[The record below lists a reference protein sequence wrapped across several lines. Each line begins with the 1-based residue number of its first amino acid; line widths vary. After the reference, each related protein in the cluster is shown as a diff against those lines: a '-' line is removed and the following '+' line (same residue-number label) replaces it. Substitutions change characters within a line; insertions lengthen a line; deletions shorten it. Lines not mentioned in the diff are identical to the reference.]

1 MTGGDGGPTEY
12 LLFSLFNYP
21 SSQQQPRS
29 QTCCIII
36 IIIIISLHCQMTE
49 LKLLIASDETPPLSV
64 LAAAKLAGVSLT
76 VHPTLTATS
85 PPVLVLTNGMKLHG
99 TNILIRYFG
108 RTATTIPSLYQ
119 RDAFETGQIDEWLE
133 YSSVFSSGSEYEG
146 ACKYV
151 DGYLLHR
158 TFLVGQSLSIADIV
172 VWSYLAGAGKRW
184 ESLMKS
190 KKYQNLSRWYG
201 MISTEH
207 AAVLDELTAPYSK
220 KKDSAP
226 VKTKETEQGLSS
238 NKQTVSS
245 RPEVDLPDAE
255 MGKVCLRFAPEPSGY
270 LHIGHSKAALMN
282 QYFAQRYNGKV
293 IVRFDDT
300 NPAKESNEFV
310 DNLLVDIKT
319 LGINYENVTYTSD
332 YFPQLMDMAEKLI
345 KEGKAYVDDTPREE
359 MQKERMDGI
368 DSKCRNNSVEENLTL
383 WKEMISGSERGLQC
397 CLRGKLDMQDPNKS
411 LRDPVYY
418 RCNPIPHHRIGSK
431 YKIYPTYDFACPF
444 VDSIEGITHALRSSE
459 YHDRNAQYYRIQE
472 DMGLRKVHI
481 YEFSRLNLVYTL
493 LSKRKLLW
501 FVQNGKVDG
510 WDDARF
516 PTVQGIVRRGLQIE
530 ALIQFILEQGA
541 SKNLNLMEWDKLWNI
556 NKKIIDP
563 VCPRHTAI
571 VEEGRVLLTLL
582 NGPENPFVRV
592 IPKHKKYEGAGEKA
606 TTFTKKIWLEQAD
619 ALAISAG
626 EEITL
631 MDWGNAII
639 KEIKKGPN
647 GSVTDLVGVLHL
659 EGSVKT
665 TKLKLT
671 WLPEI
676 DELVPLSLVEF
687 GYLIT
692 KKKLDEDEDFV
703 DVLNPNTKKEIA
715 ALGDSN
721 MRNLKRGDILQLE
734 RKGYFRCDA
743 PFIRPSKPIVLYSI
757 PDGRQITKG

>member
-1 MTGGDGGPTEY
+1 M
-12 LLFSLFNYP
+12 
-21 SSQQQPRS
+21 
-29 QTCCIII
+29 
-36 IIIIISLHCQMTE
+36 ME
-49 LKLLIASDETPPLSV
+49 LKLLTAADVTPPLSV
-64 LAAAKLAGVSLT
+64 IAVSKLAGVSLT
-76 VHPTLTATS
+76 VESTLTSAS
-85 PPVLVLTNGMKLHG
+85 PPVLVLPNGLKLHG
-99 TNILIRYFG
+99 TNVLLRYLG
-108 RTATTIPSLYQ
+108 RTTTTIPSLYQ
-119 RDAFETGQIDEWLE
+119 GDAFEIGQIDEWLD
-133 YSSVFSSGSEYEG
+133 YAPIFSSGSEYEG

-151 DGYLLHR
+151 DGYLLQR
-158 TFLVGQSLSIADIV
+158 TFLVGHSLSIADV
-172 VWSYLAGAGKRW
+172 AVWSYLAGAGKRW

-190 KKYQNLSRWYG
+190 KKYQNLVRWYN
-201 MISTEH
+201 MISSEH
-207 AAVLDELTAPYSK
+207 AAVLDEITATYTK
-220 KKDSAP
+220 KKDLGKSIST
-226 VKTKETEQGLSS
+226 KTKESEQHN
-238 NKQTVSS
+238 NKQIVNGNVNESGKVAS

-300 NPAKESNEFV
+300 NPSKESSEFV
-310 DNLLVDIKT
+310 DNLLIDIKT
-319 LGINYENVTYTSD
+319 LGINYEKVTHTSD
-332 YFPQLMDMAEKLI
+332 YFPQLMEMAEKLMR
-345 KEGKAYVDDTPREE
+345 EGKAYIDDTPREQ

-368 DSKCRNNSVEENLTL
+368 DSKCRNNSLDENIKL
-383 WKEMISGSERGLQC
+383 WKEMIAGSERGLQC

-481 YEFSRLNLVYTL
+481 YEFSRLNMVYTL

-563 VCPRHTAI
+563 VCPRHTAV

-582 NGPENPFVRV
+582 DGPEHPFVRV

-606 TTFTKKIWLEQAD
+606 TTFTKKIWIEQSD
-619 ALAISAG
+619 AKSISAN

-631 MDWGNAII
+631 MDWGNAIV
-639 KEIKKGPN
+639 KEIKKGPD
-647 GSVTDLVGVLHL
+647 GTVTELIGVLHL
-659 EGSVKT
+659 QGSVKT

-676 DELVPLSLVEF
+676 NELVPLTLVEF

-692 KKKLDEDEDFV
+692 KKKVEEDEDFV
-703 DVLNPNTKKEIA
+703 DVVNPETKKEIA
-715 ALGDSN
+715 AVGDSN
-721 MRNLKRGDILQLE
+721 MRNLKLGDILQLE

-743 PFIRPSKPIVLYSI
+743 PFVRPSKPIVLYAI
-757 PDGRQITKG
+757 PDGRQTAAK

>member
-1 MTGGDGGPTEY
+1 
-12 LLFSLFNYP
+12 
-21 SSQQQPRS
+21 
-29 QTCCIII
+29 
-36 IIIIISLHCQMTE
+36 MTE
-49 LKLLIASDETPPLSV
+49 LKLLIATDETPPLSV
-64 LAAAKLAGVSLT
+64 LSVARLAAVSITL
-76 VHPTLTATS
+76 HPTLTAAS
-85 PPVLVLTNGMKLHG
+85 PPHLLLTNGTKLHG
-99 TNILIRYFG
+99 TNVVIRYLG
-108 RTATTIPSLYQ
+108 RISTTIPNLYQ
-119 RDAFETGQIDEWLE
+119 RDALETTQIDEWLE
-133 YSSVFSSGSEYEG
+133 YASIFASGSEYEG

-158 TFLVGQSLSIADIV
+158 TFLVGQSLSVADIV

-190 KKYQNLSRWYG
+190 KKYQNLARWYTT
-201 MISTEH
+201 ISTEH
-207 AAVLDELTAPYSK
+207 ASVLNQLTAPFTK

-226 VKTKETEQGLSS
+226 VKSKETENSSS
-238 NKQTVSS
+238 NKQIVSN
-245 RPEVDLPDAE
+245 RPEVDLPEAE
-255 MGKVCLRFAPEPSGY
+255 MGKVVLRFAPEPSGY

-310 DNLLVDIKT
+310 ENLLIDIKT
-319 LGINYENVTYTSD
+319 LGINYEKVTYTSD
-332 YFPQLMDMAEKLI
+332 YFPQLMQMAEKLI
-345 KEGKAYVDDTPREE
+345 KEGKAYIDDTPREQ

-368 DSKCRNNSVEENLTL
+368 DSKCRNNTVDENMKL

-481 YEFSRLNLVYTL
+481 YEFSRLNMVYTL

-571 VEEGRVLLTLL
+571 LEQGRVLLTLT
-582 NGPENPFVRV
+582 NGPEKPFVHV
-592 IPKHKKYEGAGEKA
+592 VPKHKKYEGAGEKA
-606 TTFTKKIWLEQAD
+606 TTFTKRIWIEQAD
-619 ALAISAG
+619 AMAISVD

-639 KEIKKGPN
+639 KKVNKSED
-647 GSVTDLVGVLHL
+647 GSVSELVGVLHL

-676 DELVPLSLVEF
+676 DELVPTTLVEF

-692 KKKLDEDEDFV
+692 KKKLDEDEDFI
-703 DVLNPNTKKEIA
+703 DVVNPNTKKEIA
-715 ALGDSN
+715 AFGDAN

-734 RKGYFRCDA
+734 RKGYFRCDV
-743 PFIRPSKPIVLYSI
+743 PFIRPSKPVVLYSI
-757 PDGRQITKG
+757 PDGRQVAKA